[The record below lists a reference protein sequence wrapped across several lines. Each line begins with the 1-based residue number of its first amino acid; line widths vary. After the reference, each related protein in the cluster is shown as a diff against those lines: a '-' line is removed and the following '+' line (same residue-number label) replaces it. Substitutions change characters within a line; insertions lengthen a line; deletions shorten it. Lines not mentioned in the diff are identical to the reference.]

1 MRADQSISESIRTK
15 VVARRAAAL
24 FLTAVFPLRVFLFGV
39 VADFWERI
47 GQRSWVVSVFAELIR
62 IIP

>member
-1 MRADQSISESIRTK
+1 M
-15 VVARRAAAL
+15 

>member
-1 MRADQSISESIRTK
+1 MRADQTISESIRTK
-15 VVARRAAAL
+15 VVARYAAAL

-39 VADFWERI
+39 VADFLKRI
-47 GQRSWVVSVFAELIR
+47 GQRLWVVSVFAELIR